1 VIAGIMVFTALRFLK
16 KFEAYFYDL
25 SRVMDLYVELA
36 SLQALKEYQ
45 TFVREQGIQIQSS
58 QGIHLIEEA

>member
-1 VIAGIMVFTALRFLK
+1 
-16 KFEAYFYDL
+16 
-25 SRVMDLYVELA
+25 MDLYVELA